1 MERGA
6 AALVR
11 LRVAH
16 KASTQKL
23 RRRKA
28 APKDARNAPP
38 QEGAKRAAWSGRG
51 REGLGIKNSRN
62 AAIFWAIRFGCRDSG
77 EKRGHQDKVFFI
89 AKQ

>member
-11 LRVAH
+11 LRAAH
-16 KASTQKL
+16 KARNGSTQKL

-38 QEGAKRAAWSGRG
+38 QEGAKRTAWSGRG
-51 REGLGIKNSRN
+51 AR
-62 AAIFWAIRFGCRDSG
+62 A
-77 EKRGHQDKVFFI
+77 
-89 AKQ
+89 